1 MLLKG
6 YDSSNGTFAGC
17 SIFSNKDFE
26 SQQLQADVE
35 ILVDDFNFVE
45 DIDLYRYDGTSFSLV
60 SGWEATK
67 ESRAAARQALIDAL
81 NAQEINMPVVKGKKY
96 PYTASGKKAAA
107 AARTPKKIKKK

>member
-35 ILVDDFNFVE
+35 ILVDDFNF
-45 DIDLYRYDGTSFSLV
+45 DYWG
-60 SGWEATK
+60 
-67 ESRAAARQALIDAL
+67 SRLLGGQPD
-81 NAQEINMPVVKGKKY
+81 
-96 PYTASGKKAAA
+96 
-107 AARTPKKIKKK
+107 